1 HPGDPADRTAGRER
15 RGARSA
21 AQLRRPRTIRRHRPD
36 RGRRRHPLPG
46 ATDGRLE
53 PLSRRTER
61 KDDMTLTS
69 STLESAVTAAV
80 SDLLFA
86 IDDLDWEGVRNALAD
101 EVTIDYTSLWG
112 GELEHLAASELVARW
127 QGLLPGF
134 DATQH
139 LTGPIVVRQA
149 GEGRVTATT
158 TVRGYH
164 VVETAKGAD
173 DLDGRR
179 PLPADAGAGR
189 RRRLEDQR
197 RHTAGRLPRRRP
209 RAPRRRQQP
218 RRERIGRQGR
228 LILARSG
235 SGSSSGSAARWPG
248 RPGAPRRRPPHPPS
262 SGRS

>member
-1 HPGDPADRTAGRER
+1 
-15 RGARSA
+15 
-21 AQLRRPRTIRRHRPD
+21 
-36 RGRRRHPLPG
+36 
-46 ATDGRLE
+46 
-53 PLSRRTER
+53 
-61 KDDMTLTS
+61 MTLTS

-112 GELEHLAASELVARW
+112 GEPEHLAASELVARW

-164 VVETAKGAD
+164 VVETAGEPTIWMVAGRYLLTLEQGAD
-173 DLDGRR
+173 GDWKISGVTLRVAYQEGDRG
-179 PLPADAGAGR
+179 LPDVAKS
-189 RRRLEDQR
+189 
-197 RHTAGRLPRRRP
+197 
-209 RAPRRRQQP
+209 RA
-218 RRERIGRQGR
+218 
-228 LILARSG
+228 ASG
-235 SGSSSGSAARWPG
+235 SGGRAA
-248 RPGAPRRRPPHPPS
+248 
-262 SGRS
+262 